1 MKSFF
6 RKTVLFCGAVFCSAV
21 CASKEPEESIYRF
34 FNDML
39 IFECTGI
46 ERSSGIA
53 QKSGVSE
60 IPSVLFTCTKWND
73 GCQVGNLFDY
83 YVPDCAG
90 LLSAFVAYNAVEDDA
105 LWAENL
111 FFSEEN
117 AFVLDRPAELD
128 EAAQELD
135 RMREAEIGGAEGELA
150 DESEEL
156 LQLVENNVRN
166 DAQKKKENSG
176 AGEEEPVV
184 ERRLRNAQQMLSL
197 YSYGAEVFTVKNSGE
212 GGSVIVSSFQKKM
225 TRQYYDGK
233 MRLVKKEYWDLSG
246 GISGSRKTKTEL
258 FEYGE
263 GVFPVSA
270 QILEESARH
279 LLSYDANGRVCVSR
293 NYRAVETPADSGKS
307 VSGEKTADG
316 GGTNLEKRRQ
326 FVLVSRTEWK
336 YTQDGS
342 VSEKYYVEYT
352 YKDAS
357 SSMITAK
364 NSKREVFEY
373 KIEGGLPDYY
383 YYENSVLRM
392 QTVYSGENS
401 YMSAS
406 YFDGGF
412 VVESYYNEGNH
423 TKDLFYMNG
432 TLWRSRVYE

>member
-21 CASKEPEESIYRF
+21 CAAKEPEETIYRF

-105 LWAENL
+105 LWAEDL
-111 FFSEEN
+111 FFSGEN
-117 AFVLDRPAELD
+117 AFVLNRPAELD
-128 EAAQELD
+128 EAVQELD
-135 RMREAEIGGAEGELA
+135 RMREAENGGAKGELA

-176 AGEEEPVV
+176 
-184 ERRLRNAQQMLSL
+184 
-197 YSYGAEVFTVKNSGE
+197 E
-212 GGSVIVSSFQKKM
+212 GGIVIVSSFQKKM
-225 TRQYYDGK
+225 TRQYYDEK

-316 GGTNLEKRRQ
+316 GGTDLEKRRQ

-342 VSEKYYVEYT
+342 ISEKYYVEYA
-352 YKDAS
+352 YKDVS

-423 TKDLFYMNG
+423 TKDSFYMNG